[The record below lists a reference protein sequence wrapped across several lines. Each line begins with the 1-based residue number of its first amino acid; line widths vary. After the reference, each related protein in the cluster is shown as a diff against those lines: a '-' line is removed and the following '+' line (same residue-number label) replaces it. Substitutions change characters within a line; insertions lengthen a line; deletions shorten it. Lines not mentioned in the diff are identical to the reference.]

1 MGDLVFGVAPPGF
14 RLPPSTRIGRVTLR
28 VADLERS
35 LAFYRDVTG
44 FRLIR
49 RSQPG
54 KDVWA
59 ELGAHGSD
67 DVWLALR
74 EQRGLRPVPRR
85 GLIGLYHFALLLP
98 DRPSLGRF
106 LRHITAA
113 GVVPGAADHIV
124 SEALYLTDPD
134 GIVMEVYRDRPR
146 DEWRVS
152 RRELVMA
159 SDPLDREGL
168 IAAGGA
174 EPWAGVPAG
183 SRVGHM
189 HFYVED
195 LRAAEAFYHAA
206 LGFDKIVWSFPGA
219 LFLAAGGYHH
229 HVGTNTWAAG
239 APIASPADAGLDAWE
254 LVLPDPS
261 AVQDAMRSL
270 EGGGFQARAID
281 DGIAVADPWGITA
294 RITAR

>member
-1 MGDLVFGVAPPGF
+1 MSEPAFGVAPPGF
-14 RLPPSTRIGRVTLR
+14 RLPPAARVGRVALR

-35 LAFYRDVTG
+35 LGFYRDAAG
-44 FRLIR
+44 FRVIQ
-49 RSQPG
+49 RSGGASPSVQ
-54 KDVWA
+54 
-59 ELGAHGSD
+59 LGAHGSD
-67 DVWLALR
+67 HVLLELR

-106 LRHITAA
+106 LGHITAA
-113 GVVPGAADHIV
+113 GVTAGAADHLV

-168 IAAGGA
+168 VEAGGA
-174 EPWAGVPAG
+174 EPWAGVPRG
-183 SRVGHM
+183 STIGHM

-206 LGFDKIVWSFPGA
+206 LGLDKVVWSFPGA
-219 LFLAAGGYHH
+219 LFLSAGGYHH

-239 APIASPADAGLDAWE
+239 APQASPQDAGLDAWE
-254 LVLPDPS
+254 LVLPTQES
-261 AVQDAMRSL
+261 VRDAMRSL
-270 EGGGFQARAID
+270 EGAGFTARAID
-281 DGIAVADPWGITA
+281 RGIAAADPWGSVVHVTG
-294 RITAR
+294 

>member
-1 MGDLVFGVAPPGF
+1 MSDPAFGVAPRGF
-14 RLPPSTRIGRVTLR
+14 RLPASAGVGRATLR

-35 LAFYRDVTG
+35 LAFYRDIAGYRV
-44 FRLIR
+44 IQ
-49 RSQPG
+49 RSAGASASAQ
-54 KDVWA
+54 
-59 ELGAHGSD
+59 LGANGSEEI
-67 DVWLALR
+67 LLELR

-113 GVVPGAADHIV
+113 GVTAGAADHLV

-134 GIVMEVYRDRPR
+134 GLVMEVYRDRPR

-152 RRELVMA
+152 HRELVMA

-168 IAAGGA
+168 VEAGGA
-174 EPWAGVPAG
+174 EPWAGLPRG
-183 SRVGHM
+183 STIGHM
-189 HFYVED
+189 HFYVEE

-206 LGFDKIVWSFPGA
+206 LGFDKVVWSYPGA
-219 LFLAAGGYHH
+219 LFLSAGGYHH

-239 APIASPADAGLDAWE
+239 APLASPNDAGLDSWE
-254 LVLPDPS
+254 LVLPDQES
-261 AVQDAMRSL
+261 VRDAMRSL
-270 EGGGFQARAID
+270 ERAGSTARAID
-281 DGIAVADPWGITA
+281 RGIAAADPWGSIVHVTA
-294 RITAR
+294 

>member
-1 MGDLVFGVAPPGF
+1 MSDSAFGVAPPGF
-14 RLPPSTRIGRVTLR
+14 RLPPSSGVGRVALR

-35 LAFYRDVTG
+35 LGFYRDIAG
-44 FRLIR
+44 FQVIQ
-49 RSQPG
+49 RSAG
-54 KDVWA
+54 VSA
-59 ELGAHGSD
+59 GLGAHGSD
-67 DVWLALR
+67 DILLELR

-113 GVVPGAADHIV
+113 GVTAGAADHLV

-146 DEWRVS
+146 DEWGVS
-152 RRELVMA
+152 HRQLVMA

-168 IAAGGA
+168 VVAGGA
-174 EPWAGVPAG
+174 EPWAGVPRG
-183 SRVGHM
+183 STVGHM
-189 HFYVED
+189 HFYVEQ
-195 LRAAEAFYHAA
+195 LPAAEAFYHAA
-206 LGFDKIVWSFPGA
+206 LGFDKIVWSYPGA

-239 APIASPADAGLDAWE
+239 APLASANDAGLDSWE
-254 LVLPDPS
+254 LVLPDAG
-261 AVQDAMRSL
+261 AVRDAMRSL
-270 EGGGFQARAID
+270 EGGGFTARAID
-281 DGIAVADPWGITA
+281 RGIAAADPWGSVVRVTVA
-294 RITAR
+294 EQA